1 MTHTNYIA
9 IISVLSTL
17 IFTACTPAP
26 TLVTYR
32 YWHKEGVSTKQT
44 QDTLGHCR
52 YDVGANDLSSEKAN
66 PIAPLSESNDDN
78 KLSYLPP
85 LSTAESEPYV

>member
-1 MTHTNYIA
+1 MAHTNYIA

-44 QDTLGHCR
+44 QDTLGHCS

-66 PIAPLSESNDDN
+66 
-78 KLSYLPP
+78 KLVSYCMKSKGFILK
-85 LSTAESEPYV
+85 TGQRYI